1 MEWKTISFRAH
12 TTNRGSAPVI
22 LCAMKTECRRRC
34 CRAVVG
40 SHQHYFCRS
49 AIFPVREISFLR
61 KREFSVSI
69 LYGFTWNSTIGINKI
84 IHSDEHS
91 HAHIHTLRESN
102 TETRAHTNKTIAT
115 VSNVCNVWNR
125 VVRTDLRI
133 FFFFSCCYRLKSGG
147 CMRLKTFTSVNFGEC
162 TLQQLVSMCVC
173 VCTACMCARL
183 WENCA

>member
-91 HAHIHTLRESN
+91 HTHTHSLIPSFAVVDRRRDTTNQAVYTLFGRHSTPTVDTSN
-102 TETRAHTNKTIAT
+102 NRCWRWLTTSTSGNNMPDST
-115 VSNVCNVWNR
+115 V
-125 VVRTDLRI
+125 
-133 FFFFSCCYRLKSGG
+133 Y
-147 CMRLKTFTSVNFGEC
+147 SVYW
-162 TLQQLVSMCVC
+162 LL
-173 VCTACMCARL
+173 ARH
-183 WENCA
+183 